1 MRESKEMEEVTWE
14 LEKCSMKVV
23 SGGMT
28 ELHFQ
33 QALSPKRG
41 VVRSLKK
48 PWTIPVQK
56 PPPQS
61 LACVHVG
68 NLGLGIL
75 FLCHNQQFHPMA
87 WH

>member
-1 MRESKEMEEVTWE
+1 MQCKVLVVSSESEARSNMRESKEMEEVTWE

-41 VVRSLKK
+41 VVRSLK
-48 PWTIPVQK
+48 
-56 PPPQS
+56 
-61 LACVHVG
+61 
-68 NLGLGIL
+68 
-75 FLCHNQQFHPMA
+75 
-87 WH
+87 